1 MTMLHVHTLGITQR
15 GLTQEL
21 QGYRGTGRYILIV
34 GVMEIL
40 GIQESLGTGNTT
52 ASSSH
57 RTVVT
62 CSSYMSSSNKGELGK
77 H

>member
-15 GLTQEL
+15 GLTYN
-21 QGYRGTGRYILIV
+21 YRGTGVQGGILIV

-40 GIQESLGTGNTT
+40 GIQESLGTGNTR

-62 CSSYMSSSNKGELGK
+62 CSSYMSSSNKGELGN

>member
-1 MTMLHVHTLGITQR
+1 M
-15 GLTQEL
+15 
-21 QGYRGTGRYILIV
+21 

-57 RTVVT
+57 RMAVT